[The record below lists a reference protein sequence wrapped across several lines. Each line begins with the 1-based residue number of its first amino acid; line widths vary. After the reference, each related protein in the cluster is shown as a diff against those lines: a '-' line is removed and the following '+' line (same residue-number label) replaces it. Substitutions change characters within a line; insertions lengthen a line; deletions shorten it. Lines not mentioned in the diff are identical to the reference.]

1 MLPTR
6 KNVRFSFFPHDLNV
20 GFRWRP
26 TCCCL
31 RLLIG
36 CFTVTDGWYAN
47 ALSLPRPQ
55 LRKVERDKKTMDQ
68 EIVQLTNKLLE
79 AKNTIDHLEEL
90 NVRTNSHLCK
100 NVQLPGQSSKC
111 QVFHSETTGS
121 KNYCVITSWLTRLA
135 VTPLMVS
142 VKPLFCRMGFYFV

>member
-1 MLPTR
+1 
-6 KNVRFSFFPHDLNV
+6 
-20 GFRWRP
+20 
-26 TCCCL
+26 
-31 RLLIG
+31 
-36 CFTVTDGWYAN
+36 
-47 ALSLPRPQ
+47 
-55 LRKVERDKKTMDQ
+55 MDQ

-121 KNYCVITSWLTRLA
+121 KNYCVINFLIVKTCCDPIDGLCKTIVLQDGLLFC
-135 VTPLMVS
+135 LMVS
-142 VKPLFCRMGFYFV
+142 VSSERALTDAVFCLQERYRQDCNLAVQLLKCNKSHFRNHKFADVSNFYYYEWEML